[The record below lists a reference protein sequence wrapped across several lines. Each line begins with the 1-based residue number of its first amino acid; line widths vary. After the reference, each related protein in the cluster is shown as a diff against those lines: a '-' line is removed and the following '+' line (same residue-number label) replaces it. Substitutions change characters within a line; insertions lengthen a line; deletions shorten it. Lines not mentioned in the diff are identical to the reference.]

1 MQELRQQYPI
11 AALLKLTGMAR
22 STFYYQQKAQQAVD
36 KYTQLKVIIRKVFK
50 HHNGNYGYRRVAD
63 EIRKKYGL
71 VANYKTMRR
80 LMGEMGLRS
89 EQRPKKY
96 NSFKGDVGATA
107 PNLMDR
113 QFDADQPNAKLVT
126 DITEFK
132 VGGEKLYLSPVLD
145 LYNGEII
152 AFEMNKRPVFEMV
165 SCMIKKVFA
174 RLRPQDKPMLHS
186 DQGWHYRMKSY
197 RKQLEDRGVV
207 QSMSRKGNCH
217 DNAVMESFFGVLKS
231 EMFHRTKFSGI
242 DQLRLAIAKYIE
254 YYNCERIKSRLKG
267 LSPVEY
273 RTQHAFS

>member
-1 MQELRQQYPI
+1 MQELRQQYPL
-11 AALLKLTGMAR
+11 AGLLELAGLAS

-36 KYTQLKVIIRKVFK
+36 KYAQVKVIIRKVFQ
-50 HHNGNYGYRRVAD
+50 HHGGNYGYRRVAD
-63 EIRKKYGL
+63 EIRAKYGQ
-71 VANYKTMRR
+71 VVNYKTMRR

-96 NSFKGDVGATA
+96 NSFKGEVGVTA

-113 QFDADQPNAKLVT
+113 QFHADQPNEKLVT

-152 AFEMNKRPVFEMV
+152 AFEMNKRPMFEMV
-165 SCMIKKVFA
+165 STMIKKVFA

-197 RKQLEDRGVV
+197 RKQLDDRGVV

-217 DNAVMESFFGVLKS
+217 DNASMESFFGVLKS
-231 EMFHRTKFSGI
+231 EMFHRRKFSSI
-242 DQLRLAIAKYIE
+242 DQLQLAITRYIE
-254 YYNCERIKSRLKG
+254 YYNCERIKSKLKG

-273 RTQHAFS
+273 RTRHAIS

>member
-1 MQELRQQYPI
+1 VQELRQKYPVTS
-11 AALLKLTGMAR
+11 LLTVAGLAS
-22 STFYYQQKAQQAVD
+22 STFYYQRKAQQAVD
-36 KYTQLKVIIRKVFK
+36 KYAQLKNLIRDVFQ
-50 HHNGNYGYRRVAD
+50 HHGGNYGYRRVAD
-63 EIRKKYGL
+63 EIRHKHGL
-71 VANYKTMRR
+71 VVNYKTMRR

-96 NSFKGDVGATA
+96 NSFKGEVGATA
-107 PNLMDR
+107 PNVMNR
-113 QFDADQPNAKLVT
+113 KFHSERPNEKLVT

-145 LYNGEII
+145 LFNGEII

-165 SCMIKKVFA
+165 SSMIRKLFA
-174 RLRPQDKPMLHS
+174 RLAPQDKPILHS
-186 DQGWHYRMKSY
+186 DQGWHYRMKQY

-231 EMFHRTKFSGI
+231 EMFHRKKFNNI
-242 DQLRLAIAKYIE
+242 DQLRVAITSFID
-254 YYNCERIKSRLKG
+254 YYNYERIKSRLKG

-273 RTQHAFS
+273 RTQHATS